1 MVSFNKYLKER
12 ERERERRDLVYASH
26 AGVLGVHLIELE
38 IQN

>member
-1 MVSFNKYLKER
+1 MVSFNKYLKR